1 MTRALKLP
9 TLKCLRCG
17 YTWFP
22 RSTEPPKVCA
32 NKECKSPYWD
42 RPRRKKSTKKS

>member
-1 MTRALKLP
+1 MKAISLP

-22 RSTEPPKVCA
+22 RQQEPPKVCA
-32 NKECKSPYWD
+32 SKTCKSPYWN
-42 RPRRKKSTKKS
+42 RPRRKKV